1 MRRSWTSKL
10 AALAIAIVGLSGCQ
24 DATRMVGPEA
34 ATPEISINHSTSTS
48 SSSVWQILDAG
59 SDDTGGVSVVIG
71 AEGGSL
77 SLGQQ
82 TLVVPA
88 GAVDAPT
95 IFTIKKGGSKLRV
108 ILNAS
113 RETTNDVGSAGF
125 ATPVYLTFSYG
136 NVSSLPADPSE
147 LEIVWIRPNGTFEP
161 QPTVVD
167 EAAKTVTGRLLHFS
181 EYALATN

>member
-1 MRRSWTSKL
+1 MRSSWTSTFAVL
-10 AALAIAIVGLSGCQ
+10 TMAVVGLSACQ
-24 DATRMVGPEA
+24 DATPLVGPEVP
-34 ATPEISINHSTSTS
+34 TPEISISQSSS
-48 SSSVWQILDAG
+48 SSSVWQILEAS
-59 SDDTGGVSVVIG
+59 SDVTGGVSAVIG

-77 SLGQQ
+77 KLGRQ

-95 IFTIKKGGSKLRV
+95 IFTMKKGGAKLRV

-113 RETTNDVGSAGF
+113 RVTGNDVGAAGF

-136 NVSSLPADPSE
+136 SVSSLPADPSE
-147 LEIVWIRPNGTFEP
+147 LLIVWIRADGSYEP

-167 EAAKTVTGRLLHFS
+167 EAAKTVTGELLHFS